1 MSCGTWCYKKS
12 ERQYTPDEIFV
23 LFKKHINNYI
33 EDCKEIIAGTKWAG
47 EKLQNTDPYYPYE
60 SKEEA
65 EEDLIKLNWFIDN
78 VDNVETVYSFKQNYD
93 DDIKNELKKFTR
105 EGDLWCWFYSF
116 SHYNIF
122 PNAHYDD
129 KTKAYYEEVNYGNDL
144 FRGLDY
150 DAPNLYSRKETL
162 NYIKNNKDKVI
173 DVNYDR
179 IKEFWNKYKD
189 GMIDFG

>member
-78 VDNVETVYSFKQNYD
+78 VDNVETVYSFKQNY
-93 DDIKNELKKFTR
+93 
-105 EGDLWCWFYSF
+105 
-116 SHYNIF
+116 
-122 PNAHYDD
+122 
-129 KTKAYYEEVNYGNDL
+129 EEVNYGNDL